1 MCLLFRIIVKEARDL
16 NPVFLQDFQVMLTA
30 IPRAKHHDRFVR
42 CLELFQ
48 NLRRLVFCP
57 FEPI

>member
-1 MCLLFRIIVKEARDL
+1 MLFRIIVKEARDF
-16 NPVFLQDFQVMLTA
+16 NPVFLQDFQVMLA
-30 IPRAKHHDRFVR
+30 AVPRAKHHDRFIR
-42 CLELFQ
+42 RPELFQ